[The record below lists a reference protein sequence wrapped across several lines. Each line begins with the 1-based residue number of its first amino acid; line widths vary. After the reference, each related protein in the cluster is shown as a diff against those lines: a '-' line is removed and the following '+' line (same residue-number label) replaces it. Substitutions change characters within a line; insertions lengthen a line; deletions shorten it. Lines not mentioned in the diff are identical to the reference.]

1 MLHLLNHIRNSVL
14 RDNVDFG
21 RLGDRISGRRGQDVA
36 VSLVGLHEEGSGDLE
51 AVEDSISGLHDLHV
65 G

>member
-1 MLHLLNHIRNSVL
+1 MLHLLNYIRNSVL
-14 RDNVDFG
+14 SDNVDFG

-36 VSLVGLHEEGSGDLE
+36 VSLVGLHEEGTGNLE
-51 AVEDSISGLHDLHV
+51 AVEDSVRGLHNLHV